1 MVALLHV
8 LEVSLGS
15 ASVSKVEKNML
26 LPLQDMLFDC
36 FSGLCVSVKGIPRDN
51 HSLAQ
56 GMLLVE
62 KPPLWCQ
69 PSLAFLHTAQGNRF
83 GTTLLLFGDARANRA
98 AGCVV
103 KP

>member
-1 MVALLHV
+1 MALLHV

-26 LPLQDMLFDC
+26 LPLQDMLFSC
-36 FSGLCVSVKGIPRDN
+36 FSGLWVSVKGIPRDN

-69 PSLAFLHTAQGNRF
+69 PSLAFLL
-83 GTTLLLFGDARANRA
+83 GTLHRGTSLGPRSCCLGMQEPIEQPA
-98 AGCVV
+98 AW
-103 KP
+103 